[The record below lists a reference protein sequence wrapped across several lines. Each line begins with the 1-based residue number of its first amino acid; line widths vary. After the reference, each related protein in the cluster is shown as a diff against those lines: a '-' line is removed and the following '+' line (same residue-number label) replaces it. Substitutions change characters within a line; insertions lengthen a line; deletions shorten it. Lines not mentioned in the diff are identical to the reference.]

1 MLSKGKQIYLYFK
14 FKAMAAEK
22 NLFEKLS
29 EQNQRK
35 LMASDSLTIKEL
47 INSLKKHNYQIQPS
61 VCDACDLFWFFH
73 PMRVFDLT
81 LWHKLFKENY

>member
-1 MLSKGKQIYLYFK
+1 MFT
-14 FKAMAAEK
+14 MATEK

-61 VCDACDLFWFFH
+61 VMDATEIFWFFH

-81 LWHKLFKENY
+81 VYYKLFKD